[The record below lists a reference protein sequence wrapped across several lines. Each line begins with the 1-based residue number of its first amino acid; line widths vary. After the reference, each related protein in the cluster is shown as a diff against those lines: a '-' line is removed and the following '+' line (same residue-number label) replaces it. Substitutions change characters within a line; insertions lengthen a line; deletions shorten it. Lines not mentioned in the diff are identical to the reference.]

1 VIKVVTLLHRNPEL
15 SASEFRDYYETHHR
29 LIGEKYL
36 ALHAARYLRR
46 YPMSASS
53 ESLPEFDVMMEV
65 WFESEAQ
72 VAAAQA
78 GMATDEAKAE
88 IEADEQKLFDRS
100 RSKTFTVLDCESD
113 LTF

>member
-1 VIKVVTLLHRNPEL
+1 MIKVLTLLHRNPEL
-15 SASEFRDYYETHHR
+15 SASEFRDYYETHHC

-36 ALHAARYLRR
+36 APHATRYLRR

-78 GMATDEAKAE
+78 GMATDEAKAG

-113 LTF
+113 LTH

>member
-36 ALHAARYLRR
+36 APYAARYLRR